1 MSQCFKLSI
10 AQKYYLNTEQSS
22 SCPLDSCGLTDQVQL
37 CQTSGTSAG
46 MCPSSCSTAL
56 QGSNGGSTSVEECC
70 NNIVELIRNTPQSV
84 GNEKSCSG
92 TAFQFGDM
100 LDQVEEAREAI
111 LSGDLVAGTY
121 ITNQTRFK
129 FNCSGCIS
137 SIQLAVRHS
146 SMVRD
151 SQGNESVT
159 FHLFNIRME
168 NNLIVERRESFT
180 WNSTVMMNT
189 TSGQGVVIKYH
200 PPQGSADVCFKEGD
214 KFGFSIE
221 AGSGVALITRLTSEN
236 DDFVLNV
243 SSQLSTS
250 GCPQL
255 NKNGLYQFSS
265 TSEHFVLSPLIHIEA
280 GKNNYSPIHAC
291 KYASLLKLTG

>member
-1 MSQCFKLSI
+1 M
-10 AQKYYLNTEQSS
+10 
-22 SCPLDSCGLTDQVQL
+22 
-37 CQTSGTSAG
+37 
-46 MCPSSCSTAL
+46 
-56 QGSNGGSTSVEECC
+56 EECC

-84 GNEKSCSG
+84 GNEKSCTG
-92 TAFQFGDM
+92 TAFQFGDT
-100 LDQVEEAREAI
+100 LENVEEARAMI
-111 LSGDLVAGTY
+111 LSGDIVAGTY
-121 ITNQTRFK
+121 ITNQTGFK

-151 SQGNESVT
+151 GQGNESIT

-168 NNLIVERRESFT
+168 NNLIIDRRESFT

-200 PPQGSADVCFKEGD
+200 PPQGSADVCFKDGD

-221 AGSGVALITRLTSEN
+221 AGSGVALITRFTSEEG
-236 DDFVLNV
+236 DFVLNV

-255 NKNGLYQFSS
+255 NNNGLYQFNS
-265 TSEHFVLSPLIHIEA
+265 TSDHLALSPLIHIEA
-280 GKNNYSPIHAC
+280 GKNGYTIHVDNRD
-291 KYASLLKLTG
+291 